1 MQILFATL
9 MLMEMKS
16 KIFRVFMKTVKTAKH
31 ELKGREKKSFCNKF
45 RETLKIGGGVV
56 NSREL
61 K

>member
-31 ELKGREKKSFCNKF
+31 EAEGREKIA
-45 RETLKIGGGVV
+45 LQ
-56 NSREL
+56 
-61 K
+61 